1 MSDRIE
7 PGAPLLQ
14 VSNLWLR
21 LPHVARRPVLAGVD
35 LEVAAGEVVGLVG
48 ESGSGKSLT
57 ARAALGLLPR
67 RAQVDGT
74 VTLDGV
80 DVLTS
85 PSSQLRRLRTE
96 SAAMVFQDPRAGVN
110 PMRRIGDH
118 MTEAARFARRSDAKA
133 ARRRALELLGA
144 VGLPDPERHLRQF
157 PHELSGGMLQR
168 VMIAGA
174 LMGSPKLLLC
184 DEPTT
189 ALDVTTQKEIVSI
202 LRRLQQDEGMGMLFI
217 THDLDLAASV
227 CDRVLVMYAGQ
238 VVEQAPALDLFT
250 TPRHPYT
257 AGLLAS
263 TPHIDGGDERLRPIK
278 GTPLSLTAE
287 PPGGAFAERCDRM
300 VELCSTHRPQLVAD
314 GARADRCLL
323 NVTGVGS

>member
-1 MSDRIE
+1 MRAPHE
-7 PGAPLLQ
+7 APLLRMSD
-14 VSNLWLR
+14 VWLR
-21 LPHVARRPVLAGVD
+21 LPHVARRPILAGVD

-67 RAQVDGT
+67 RAEVEGS
-74 VTLDGV
+74 VTLDGI
-80 DVLTS
+80 DVLCA
-85 PSSQLRRLRTE
+85 PSSQLRRLRSK

-118 MTEAARFARRSDAKA
+118 MTEAIRFAQRGDTKM
-133 ARRRALELLGA
+133 ARARALELLDA
-144 VGLPDPERHLRQF
+144 VGLPDPARHFRQF

-202 LRRLQQDEGMGMLFI
+202 LRRLQRDEGMGMLFI

-238 VVEQAPALDLFT
+238 VVEQAPALDLFRS
-250 TPRHPYT
+250 PRHPYT

-263 TPHIDGGDERLRPIK
+263 TPHIDATNERLRPIK
-278 GTPLSLTAE
+278 GAPLSLIAE
-287 PPGGAFAERCDRM
+287 PPGCAFAERCDRV
-300 VELCSTHRPQLVAD
+300 VEGLCTTRRPELVGD
-314 GARADRCLL
+314 LDRADRCLL
-323 NVTGVGS
+323 NRTGVAS